1 MMEAYSDWKL
11 IYRNLD
17 EVVAFASTIP
27 TQAYALETRDETL
40 QSPVSA
46 RSVIGF
52 LILTRLA

>member
-27 TQAYALETRDETL
+27 TQAYALETRDEHA
-40 QSPVSA
+40 VSSKREIRDWVSHSDA
-46 RSVIGF
+46 F
-52 LILTRLA
+52 A